1 MRRGQFNMNCRQVK
15 RNLAFFLENALPA
28 EERDEIAIH
37 IKDCPSC
44 SCLVEKFTRCW
55 EGVKPRE
62 RIQPDPYFWIK
73 LQRRIA
79 DYDRDKNRVRGR
91 LEGLIRQI
99 RLAIAIAAVL
109 FSIFLGYSLGNIPR
123 SVNGKTTSSE
133 KVRLTTLQSF
143 FENHYYSPLSD
154 MPTGSIEATYWKMMS
169 QE

>member
-1 MRRGQFNMNCRQVK
+1 MNCRQVK
-15 RNLAFFLENALPA
+15 RNLVFFLENALPA

-73 LQRRIA
+73 LQRRIV
-79 DYDRDKNRVRGR
+79 DYEKDKSRVWGR
-91 LEGLIRQI
+91 FESIIHLVRP
-99 RLAIAIAAVL
+99 AIAVTAVL
-109 FSIFLGYSLGNIPR
+109 LCIFLGHSLGNIPQTA
-123 SVNGKTTSSE
+123 NGQTTTSE
-133 KVRLTTLQSF
+133 TVRLTALQNF
-143 FENHYYSPLSD
+143 FENHYFSPLSD
-154 MPTGSIEATYWKMMS
+154 LPAGSIEATYWKMMS